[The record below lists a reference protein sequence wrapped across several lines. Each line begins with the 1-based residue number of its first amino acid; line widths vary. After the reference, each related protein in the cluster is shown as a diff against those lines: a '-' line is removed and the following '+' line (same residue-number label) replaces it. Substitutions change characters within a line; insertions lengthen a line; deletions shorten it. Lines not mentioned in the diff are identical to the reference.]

1 MGALTFEFPLSS
13 KLSESNLESLESR
26 LATTVV
32 TQNISFADQLRP
44 SYLTERSFEMTA
56 DNRKRFSSDQ
66 PPSAQQSDVQ
76 IREYQ
81 PFGGLDV
88 TKRSRFELLS
98 AYLDG
103 EVTPD
108 EHRMVKS
115 WLTDDPGVQC
125 LYQRLLSLRRGLQT
139 LPTPHATVSV
149 EQTVESVM
157 IRLSQRFRL
166 TLLAGAGTAAA
177 LLLAGLSGLLEGQ
190 PGFWEFAGN
199 KQLSPD
205 SSDVLEI
212 ALDQPA
218 IEIPQAPMALDTFS
232 DMTQDGEN

>member
-1 MGALTFEFPLSS
+1 MGALTLEFPLLSE
-13 KLSESNLESLESR
+13 LSESNLGFLLISR
-26 LATTVV
+26 LDFNCSYSEYVC
-32 TQNISFADQLRP
+32 ADLLRP

-56 DNRKRFSSDQ
+56 DNRKHFSSDR
-66 PPSAQQSDVQ
+66 PSSAQPADVEV
-76 IREYQ
+76 RECQ

-115 WLTDDPGVQC
+115 WLMDDPGVQS

-139 LPTPHATVSV
+139 LPTPPTTASV
-149 EQTVESVM
+149 EETVESVM

-190 PGFWEFAGN
+190 IGLLELARN
-199 KQLSPD
+199 RQLGTEG
-205 SSDVLEI
+205 DVLEI

-218 IEIPQAPMALDTFS
+218 IEFPQAPMALESFS
-232 DMTQDGEN
+232 DAPQDGDN

>member
-1 MGALTFEFPLSS
+1 
-13 KLSESNLESLESR
+13 
-26 LATTVV
+26 
-32 TQNISFADQLRP
+32 
-44 SYLTERSFEMTA
+44 MTA

-66 PPSAQQSDVQ
+66 PPSAQQSDVR

-125 LYQRLLSLRRGLQT
+125 LYQRLLSLRQGLQA
-139 LPTPHATVSV
+139 LPTPHAAASV

-157 IRLSQRFRL
+157 VRLSQRFRL

-177 LLLAGLSGLLEGQ
+177 LLLAGLSGLFEGQ
-190 PGFWEFAGN
+190 TGFLELARS
-199 KQLSPD
+199 KQQLKPD
-205 SSDVLEI
+205 SGDVLEI

-218 IEIPQAPMALDTFS
+218 IEIPTAPMALDSFS
-232 DMTQDGEN
+232 NTPQDGEN

>member
-1 MGALTFEFPLSS
+1 
-13 KLSESNLESLESR
+13 
-26 LATTVV
+26 
-32 TQNISFADQLRP
+32 
-44 SYLTERSFEMTA
+44 MTA

-66 PPSAQQSDVQ
+66 LLSAQEPGAEVG
-76 IREYQ
+76 EYQ

-108 EHRMVKS
+108 EYRMVKS
-115 WLTDDPGVQC
+115 WLTDDPGVQR
-125 LYQRLLSLRRGLQT
+125 LYQRLLSLRRGLQA
-139 LPTPHATVSV
+139 LPTPHADISV

-157 IRLSQRFRL
+157 FRLSKRFRL

-177 LLLAGLSGLLEGQ
+177 LLLAGLSGLFEGQ
-190 PGFWEFAGN
+190 PGLLELAGS
-199 KQLSPD
+199 KQLNPESG
-205 SSDVLEI
+205 DVLEL

-218 IEIPQAPMALDTFS
+218 IEIPQAPMAPDSF
-232 DMTQDGEN
+232 DEPQDGQY

>member
-1 MGALTFEFPLSS
+1 
-13 KLSESNLESLESR
+13 
-26 LATTVV
+26 
-32 TQNISFADQLRP
+32 
-44 SYLTERSFEMTA
+44 MTA

-66 PPSAQQSDVQ
+66 PPSAGKKVDVE
-76 IREYQ
+76 IRECQ

-108 EHRMVKS
+108 EYHMVKS

-139 LPTPHATVSV
+139 LPTPPVTVPV

-166 TLLAGAGTAAA
+166 TMLAGAGTAAA
-177 LLLAGLSGLLEGQ
+177 LLLAGLSGLFEGQ
-190 PGFWEFAGN
+190 IGFLELARN
-199 KQLSPD
+199 RQLSPE
-205 SSDVLEI
+205 SDVLEI

-218 IEIPQAPMALDTFS
+218 IEIPQAPMEFDSLS
-232 DMTQDGEN
+232 DELQDGEM

>member
-1 MGALTFEFPLSS
+1 
-13 KLSESNLESLESR
+13 
-26 LATTVV
+26 
-32 TQNISFADQLRP
+32 
-44 SYLTERSFEMTA
+44 MTA
-56 DNRKRFSSDQ
+56 DIRKRFSSDQ
-66 PPSAQQSDVQ
+66 SPSAQAVDVD
-76 IREYQ
+76 IRKDQ

-115 WLTDDPGVQC
+115 WLADDPGVQR

-139 LPTPHATVSV
+139 LPTPPATVSV
-149 EQTVESVM
+149 EQTVDSVM
-157 IRLSQRFRL
+157 IRFTQRFRL

-177 LLLAGLSGLLEGQ
+177 LLLAGLSGLFEGQ
-190 PGFWEFAGN
+190 IGLLELAQK
-199 KQLSPD
+199 KQLSPEG
-205 SSDVLEI
+205 DVLEI

-218 IEIPQAPMALDTFS
+218 IEIPTASMELDSFS
-232 DMTQDGEN
+232 DAPQVGDY